1 MAEASPGGRFRA
13 AAPALVKQA
22 PRRVSVPNPDT
33 KARLQTDAQ
42 RRVDRSRDW
51 PRHIPG
57 SVTPT
62 GERPK
67 MSAGACQV
75 GWYTQRVVEAA
86 KLCKR
91 FETSS
96 LSHAL

>member
-1 MAEASPGGRFRA
+1 
-13 AAPALVKQA
+13 
-22 PRRVSVPNPDT
+22 
-33 KARLQTDAQ
+33 
-42 RRVDRSRDW
+42 
-51 PRHIPG
+51 
-57 SVTPT
+57 
-62 GERPK
+62 

-91 FETSS
+91 FETSY